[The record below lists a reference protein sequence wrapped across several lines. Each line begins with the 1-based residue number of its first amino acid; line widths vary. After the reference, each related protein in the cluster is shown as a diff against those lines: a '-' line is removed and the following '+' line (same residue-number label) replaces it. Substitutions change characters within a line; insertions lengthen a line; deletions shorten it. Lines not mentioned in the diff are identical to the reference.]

1 MARTF
6 SVHTRERHAPY
17 MVVCKYRFSLLQINL
32 EEEVLG
38 FIAVFL
44 AGGASFFLV
53 RGAEDVEVG
62 PLVG

>member
-1 MARTF
+1 
-6 SVHTRERHAPY
+6 
-17 MVVCKYRFSLLQINL
+17 MVVYKCRFSLLQINL

-38 FIAVFL
+38 FVAVFL
-44 AGGASFFLV
+44 AGGASFLLV